1 MAARDERMQLV
12 IEIKTGKKSQPM
24 RYKLTILGKEDIG
37 QMISDTLGQIDTTMI
52 NADMVQVIAYIVKSG
67 GRPSCHQEYPCR
79 TDKIQSLTPMLTRGL
94 KAALTEPDKEDLSQ
108 QIDRGFTNITTIGQK
123 GFVGIMRL
131 KSGIQ
136 ALTASGLV
144 PGQPM
149 NPAAAMGAMRDL
161 ASTFAGEAG
170 SGASDDG
177 SPDILG
183 SIMGML
189 ANPNGA
195 DVGQMLNGILGGLSK
210 DPETAQLAT
219 MLGGLVSGLKPS

>member
-1 MAARDERMQLV
+1 MAPRDERMQLV

-24 RYKLTILGKEDIG
+24 RYKQTILGKEDIG

-52 NADMVQVIAYIVKSG
+52 NADMVQVVAFIVKSG

-94 KAALTEPDKEDLSQ
+94 KAALTEPDKEDLGVQVS
-108 QIDRGFTNITTIGQK
+108 RGINNITTIGK
-123 GFVGIMRL
+123 EGIVGVMRL
-131 KSGIQ
+131 KSSIQ

-149 NPAAAMGAMRDL
+149 NPVAAMGAMRDL
-161 ASTFAGEAG
+161 ASTFAGDT
-170 SGASDDG
+170 SGGGDDG
-177 SPDILG
+177 APDILG
-183 SIMGML
+183 SIMGMI

-195 DVGQMLNGILGGLSK
+195 DVGQMLNGILGGLAK